1 MTKRVEVPFQVSRS
15 VAFDYLLDPHNR
27 TQWQTGLRTVQDVR
41 PMPPQV
47 GTRWR
52 DRAVGGMVSEMRL
65 DAVERPTM
73 WAESGRSRGVSMN
86 LTLSFDEVA
95 DGCLV
100 VAEMQFAG
108 TGLWRAVA
116 AVVSL
121 VFPYGARR
129 DLARAARLLND
140 A

>member
-1 MTKRVEVPFQVSRS
+1 MAERVQVPFQVPRS

-27 TQWQTGLRTVQDVR
+27 TQWQSGLRAVEDVR

-86 LTLSFDEVA
+86 LTLKFDEVP

-100 VAEMQFAG
+100 VAEMRFAG
-108 TGLWRAVA
+108 AGLWRAVA
-116 AVVSL
+116 AVVSR
-121 VFPYGARR
+121 VFPYGVSR